1 MALDEFG
8 SRLQAIRKERGLTQ
22 KQLANSLGVT
32 EQAVSKWERETSY
45 PDIMMLNG
53 ISEVLECSLDYLFQ
67 FEPGRKNLLN
77 QDSVERKAEIN
88 RHLLPDIIFL
98 TFGKELVPMFV
109 EEHKQGFPHMN
120 AFRREIASQWGVILP
135 AIRVMDD
142 FVLEETEYQI
152 CVNGVPVYKQA
163 LANRDES
170 GWETISSKLKEQI
183 FAHLGQIINNQT
195 IYFMVENLRKKNPYV
210 VEGIVPE
217 RISYS
222 LLRQVIICL
231 LTEYR
236 CAVNPLILIIESL
249 EMHLEITDVKELAGK
264 AAEELGKGWNLEGK
278 IGKR

>member
-8 SRLQAIRKERGLTQ
+8 SRLRAVRKERGYTQ

-67 FEPGRKNLLN
+67 FEPGKKNLLN

-88 RHLLPDIIFL
+88 RHLLPDIISL
-98 TFGKELVPMFV
+98 TFGEELVPMFV
-109 EEHKQGFPHMN
+109 EENKQGFPHVN
-120 AFRREIASQWGVILP
+120 AFRREIASQWGLILP
-135 AIRVMDD
+135 AIRIMDD
-142 FVLEETEYQI
+142 FVLEPAEYQI
-152 CVNGVPVYKQA
+152 CVNGVPVCKET
-163 LANRDES
+163 LTSREES
-170 GWETISSKLKEQI
+170 GWEMIYAKLKEQI

-195 IYFMVENLRKKNPYV
+195 IYYMVENLQKKYPYV

-222 LLRQVIICL
+222 LLRQVILCL

-236 CAVNPLILIIESL
+236 RAVNPLILIIESL
-249 EMHLEITDVKELAGK
+249 EMNLGITDVKELAGK
-264 AAEELGKGWNLEGK
+264 AAERLPRLCNRSE
-278 IGKR
+278 

>member
-8 SRLQAIRKERGLTQ
+8 SRLRAVRKEKGYTQ

-67 FEPGRKNLLN
+67 FEPGKKNLLN

-88 RHLLPDIIFL
+88 RHLLPDIISL
-98 TFGKELVPMFV
+98 TFGEELVPMFV
-109 EEHKQGFPHMN
+109 EENKQGFPHVN
-120 AFRREIASQWGVILP
+120 AFRREIASQWGLILP
-135 AIRVMDD
+135 AIRIMDD
-142 FVLEETEYQI
+142 FVLEPAEYQI
-152 CVNGVPVYKQA
+152 CVNGVPVCKET
-163 LANRDES
+163 LTSREES
-170 GWETISSKLKEQI
+170 GWEMIYAKLKEQI

-195 IYFMVENLRKKNPYV
+195 IYYMVENLQKKYPYV

-222 LLRQVIICL
+222 LLRQVILCL

-236 CAVNPLILIIESL
+236 RAVNPLILIIESL
-249 EMHLEITDVKELAGK
+249 EMNLGITDVKELAGK
-264 AAEELGKGWNLEGK
+264 AAERLPRLCNRSE
-278 IGKR
+278 

>member
-1 MALDEFG
+1 MALEEFG
-8 SRLQAIRKERGLTQ
+8 SRLRAIRLERGLTQ
-22 KQLANSLGVT
+22 KQLASSLGVT

-67 FEPGRKNLLN
+67 YEPGRKNLFN
-77 QDSVERKAEIN
+77 QDSVERKTEIN
-88 RHLLPDIIFL
+88 RHLLPDILSL
-98 TFGKELVPMFV
+98 TFGQAVVPMFV
-109 EEHKQGFPHMN
+109 EENRLGFPHIN
-120 AFRREIASQWGVILP
+120 AFRKEIASEWGVVLP

-142 FVLEETEYQI
+142 LALGQAEYRI
-152 CVNGVPVYKQA
+152 CVNGVPVCKET
-163 LANRDES
+163 LATQGES
-170 GWETISSKLKEQI
+170 SWELILAKLKQQI
-183 FAHLGQIINNQT
+183 FAHLKYIINNQT
-195 IYFMVENLRKKNPYV
+195 IYYMIENLRKKTPYV

-249 EMHLEITDVKELAGK
+249 ETHPDITGVKELAGK
-264 AAEELGKGWNLEGK
+264 TVEELGDFRK
-278 IGKR
+278 IQID

>member
-8 SRLQAIRKERGLTQ
+8 SRLRAVRQERGYTQ

-67 FEPGRKNLLN
+67 FEPGKKNLLN

-88 RHLLPDIIFL
+88 RHLLPDIISL
-98 TFGKELVPMFV
+98 TFGEELVPMFV
-109 EEHKQGFPHMN
+109 EENKQGFPHVN
-120 AFRREIASQWGVILP
+120 AFRRKIASQWGLVLP

-142 FVLEETEYQI
+142 FVLEPAEYQI
-152 CVNGVPVYKQA
+152 CVNGLPVCKEM
-163 LANRDES
+163 LTSRDES
-170 GWETISSKLKEQI
+170 GWKMICAKLKEQI
-183 FAHLGQIINNQT
+183 FAHLGHIINNQT
-195 IYFMVENLRKKNPYV
+195 IYYMVENLKKNYPYV

-222 LLRQVIICL
+222 LRGRSSSVCL
-231 LTEYR
+231 QS
-236 CAVNPLILIIESL
+236 I
-249 EMHLEITDVKELAGK
+249 DVRS
-264 AAEELGKGWNLEGK
+264 
-278 IGKR
+278 IR

>member
-8 SRLQAIRKERGLTQ
+8 SRLRAVRQERGYTQ

-67 FEPGRKNLLN
+67 FEPGKKNLLN

-88 RHLLPDIIFL
+88 RHLLPDIISL
-98 TFGKELVPMFV
+98 TFGEELVPMFV
-109 EEHKQGFPHMN
+109 EENKQGFPHVN
-120 AFRREIASQWGVILP
+120 AFRREIASQWGLVLP

-142 FVLEETEYQI
+142 FVLEPAEYQI
-152 CVNGVPVYKQA
+152 CVNGVPVCKET
-163 LANRDES
+163 LTSRDES
-170 GWETISSKLKEQI
+170 GWKMICAKLKEQI
-183 FAHLGQIINNQT
+183 FAHLGHIINNQT
-195 IYFMVENLRKKNPYV
+195 IYYMVENLKKNYPYV

-222 LLRQVIICL
+222 LLRQVILCL

-236 CAVNPLILIIESL
+236 RAVNPLILIIESV
-249 EMHLEITDVKELAGK
+249 EMNLGITDVKELAGK
-264 AAEELGKGWNLEGK
+264 AAERLPRLCNSSE
-278 IGKR
+278 

>member
-8 SRLQAIRKERGLTQ
+8 SRLRAVRQERGYTQ

-67 FEPGRKNLLN
+67 FEPGKKNLLN

-88 RHLLPDIIFL
+88 RHLLPDIISL
-98 TFGKELVPMFV
+98 TFGEELVPMFV
-109 EEHKQGFPHMN
+109 EENKQGFPHVN
-120 AFRREIASQWGVILP
+120 AFRREIASQWGLVLP

-142 FVLEETEYQI
+142 FVLEPAEYQI
-152 CVNGVPVYKQA
+152 CVNGVPVCKET
-163 LANRDES
+163 LTSRDES
-170 GWETISSKLKEQI
+170 GWKMICAKLKEQI
-183 FAHLGQIINNQT
+183 FANLGHIINNQT
-195 IYFMVENLRKKNPYV
+195 IYYMVENLKKNYPYV

-222 LLRQVIICL
+222 LLRQVILCL

-236 CAVNPLILIIESL
+236 RAVNPLILIIESL
-249 EMHLEITDVKELAGK
+249 EMNLGITDVKELAAK
-264 AAEELGKGWNLEGK
+264 AAERLPRLCNRSE
-278 IGKR
+278 